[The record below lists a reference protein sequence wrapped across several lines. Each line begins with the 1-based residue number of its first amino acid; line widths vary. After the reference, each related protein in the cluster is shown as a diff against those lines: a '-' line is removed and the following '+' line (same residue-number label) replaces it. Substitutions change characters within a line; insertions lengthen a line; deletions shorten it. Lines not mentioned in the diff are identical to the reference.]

1 MAIVANTALTNTFDT
16 WRTNTNTI
24 AHRINAFATT
34 ESTLFA
40 NTLFAN
46 TGFTTKNTVANTNIF
61 SAHMNVTA
69 NTNLKGATVTF
80 PGASV
85 SFSGANTVFSG
96 HVNFSGNTN
105 LVGLNTSQKQLANSI
120 NEVLTTALA
129 ANTAA
134 ATSSSDA
141 LAFAIALG

>member
-24 AHRINAFATT
+24 AHRINDFATT

-69 NTNLKGATVTF
+69 NTNLKGAAIT
-80 PGASV
+80 
-85 SFSGANTVFSG
+85 FSGANTVFSG

-105 LVGLNTSQKQLANSI
+105 LVGLNTTQKQLANSI

-129 ANTAA
+129 ANTTAA
-134 ATSSSDA
+134 ASSSDA

>member
-24 AHRINAFATT
+24 AHRLNAFATT

-69 NTNLKGATVTF
+69 NTNI
-80 PGASV
+80 S
-85 SFSGANTVFSG
+85 SANTVFSG

-105 LVGLNTSQKQLANSI
+105 LVGLNTTQKQLANSI

>member
-46 TGFTTKNTVANTNIF
+46 TGLYVLNQKISKLIPKNRYYDINHLILRAQKK
-61 SAHMNVTA
+61 
-69 NTNLKGATVTF
+69 NLKIGTF
-80 PGASV
+80 
-85 SFSGANTVFSG
+85 
-96 HVNFSGNTN
+96 
-105 LVGLNTSQKQLANSI
+105 LI
-120 NEVLTTALA
+120 NEKNWVDVGQI
-129 ANTAA
+129 
-134 ATSSSDA
+134 SD
-141 LAFAIALG
+141 LSKHLSF